1 MLLTYTSIA
10 SSLSKIEILPK
21 KSVSSFTLMITQY
34 NRKIFSIKE
43 IDLQEYE
50 KREEQNYESE
60 LFHQK
65 EEIHKEELKSLKKQ
79 IFISNL
85 KAWIIG
91 IILLAEII
99 FIVSYF
105 KKSGI
110 FGDVSTSLNKIA
122 VIQYNKEVTEA
133 YSTTVMEKMD
143 EVLEDENFKSVL
155 FIMGSP
161 GGSPTA
167 SEELSE
173 YLKEFQKEMNVTM
186 YVDSIAASGGYYIA
200 SAVKPLIANKN
211 AIVGS
216 IGVIMPHY
224 NLGELAKKVGVEEDF
239 MAAGKFKKPISM
251 FTKIDEENRK
261 YMTEN
266 LLKPTYENFVQS
278 VADNRDLKK
287 EDILAVAEGKIFVAN
302 VPEIRGVL
310 VDEVSSL
317 YKVKKKIRESYK
329 NEVDFVKINL
339 DSKESFFPAVKVDL
353 ALDTALNNLKMQ

>member
-1 MLLTYTSIA
+1 MQ
-10 SSLSKIEILPK
+10 EPK
-21 KSVSSFTLMITQY
+21 
-34 NRKIFSIKE
+34 
-43 IDLQEYE
+43 EYQ
-50 KREEQNYESE
+50 KRDNEAYNYELE
-60 LFHQK
+60 LFYQK
-65 EEIHKEELKSLKKQ
+65 EEVHKQEVKSLKKQ
-79 IFISNL
+79 IFVSNL

-91 IILLAEII
+91 LILLAEII

-105 KKSGI
+105 TKSGV
-110 FGDVSTSLNKIA
+110 FGEVSNSLNKVA
-122 VIQYNKEVTEA
+122 VIHYNQEVTED
-133 YSTTVMEKMD
+133 YTTTVMERLD
-143 EVLEDENFKSVL
+143 EVREDETFRSVL

-173 YLKEFQKEMNVTM
+173 YLKDFQKEKNVTM

-251 FTKIDEENRK
+251 FSKIDEENKK

-266 LLKPTYENFVQS
+266 LLKPTYDNFIQS
-278 VADNRDLKK
+278 VADNRGLKK
-287 EDILAVAEGKIFVAN
+287 EDILSVAEGKIFIAN
-302 VPEIRGVL
+302 IPEIQGVL
-310 VDEVSSL
+310 VDEISSL
-317 YKVKKKIRESYK
+317 YKVKKKIRTFYED
-329 NEVDFVKINL
+329 EVDFVKINL
-339 DSKESFFPAVKVDL
+339 DKQENFFSSIKVDL
-353 ALDTALNNLKMQ
+353 NVDTDLSTLKMQ